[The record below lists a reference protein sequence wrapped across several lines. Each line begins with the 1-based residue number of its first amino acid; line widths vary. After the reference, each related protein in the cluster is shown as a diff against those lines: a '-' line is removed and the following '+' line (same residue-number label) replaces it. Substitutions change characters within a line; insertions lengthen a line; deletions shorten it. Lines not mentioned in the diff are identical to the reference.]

1 MEEEEREGEER
12 EVSDCVCLTGTA
24 VGGLDWA
31 SWRPISL
38 GGSGAKNVTTLHS
51 QVYSARVYV
60 QYTCWIVAGVWEW
73 LTEAEV

>member
-31 SWRPISL
+31 SWRPLSL
-38 GGSGAKNVTTLHS
+38 GGWGRRMSPQYTFRYT
-51 QVYSARVYV
+51 YIYV

>member
-38 GGSGAKNVTTLHS
+38 GGGGSGANNVTTLHTHYNAVPEYMYNIPVGS
-51 QVYSARVYV
+51 SLEF
-60 QYTCWIVAGVWEW
+60 GSG
-73 LTEAEV
+73 